1 MRKRRRRKNQSQRR
15 PRKNDQVLLQTI
27 SQYHI
32 FKAWFKNTRVIIK
45 KITSEDVKKQIRTL
59 GMLEEDRS
67 KSALIGALRT
77 ESDSLV
83 RPEILKTLE
92 GIASQA

>member
-1 MRKRRRRKNQSQRR
+1 M
-15 PRKNDQVLLQTI
+15 
-27 SQYHI
+27 
-32 FKAWFKNTRVIIK
+32 IK
-45 KITSEDVKKQIRTL
+45 KITSKDVKKQIRTL